1 MTPIYVIARV
11 VSRRIANFGRVVPD
25 TLRGFASRRYI
36 CPTLLVINRGG
47 STLGEFEMYIL
58 AALEHLGEDAYGAS
72 IQAEIES
79 RSERPT
85 PFGSVYVTLERLA
98 KKGFVTFWIGEP
110 RPVQGGRSRKHVRI
124 TPAGRRA
131 LRESARSL
139 DRMLAGLRLNT
150 DGGNR

>member
-1 MTPIYVIARV
+1 M
-11 VSRRIANFGRVVPD
+11 
-25 TLRGFASRRYI
+25 
-36 CPTLLVINRGG
+36 
-47 STLGEFEMYIL
+47 LGELELSIL
-58 AALEHLGEDAYGAS
+58 AALEHLGDDAYGAS

-98 KKGFVTFWIGEP
+98 KKGYVSFWIGDP

-131 LRESARSL
+131 LAESARSL
-139 DRMLAGLRLNT
+139 DRMLAGLRLNP
-150 DGGNR
+150 DSGRR